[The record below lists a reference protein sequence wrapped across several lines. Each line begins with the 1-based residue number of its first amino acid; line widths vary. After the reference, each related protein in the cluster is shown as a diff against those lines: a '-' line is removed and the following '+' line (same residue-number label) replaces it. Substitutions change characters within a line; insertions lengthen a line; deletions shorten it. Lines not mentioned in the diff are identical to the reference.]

1 MSKRR
6 FSDDYLRMVLG
17 NGDHPATLLQ
27 TREDD
32 YAEQDGVRVYYRQPK
47 FTLYVN
53 SIEVED
59 LLSEFRATLDELD
72 ELRRLRTKLLALVN
86 RP

>member
-1 MSKRR
+1 MNKRR
-6 FSDDYLRMVLG
+6 FSDDHLRMLLG
-17 NGDHPATLLQ
+17 NGDRPAVVMQ
-27 TREDD
+27 TREDN
-32 YAEQDGVRVYYRQPK
+32 YAECDGKRVYQQPK

-59 LLSEFRATLDELD
+59 LLSEFRAALDELD

>member
-1 MSKRR
+1 MNKRR
-6 FSDDYLRMVLG
+6 FSDDHLRMLLG
-17 NGDHPATLLQ
+17 NGDHPASLLQ
-27 TREDD
+27 TRDVD
-32 YAEQDGVRVYYRQPK
+32 YAEDGVRVYYQQPK

-72 ELRRLRTKLLALVN
+72 ELRRLRTKLLELVN